1 MSKNETIVAIFGSG
15 RIGTRLGVALASR
28 FRKSAGLLSKSYR
41 IIYGSRSPRRANI
54 LCQELI
60 ENYNLTI
67 DSLSATDHASAATAA
82 DIIILATPFTAT
94 YLVLRSVKERIAG
107 PNKTIIDCTN
117 AWLSCPGAP
126 AGYESGI
133 EYHKEVMESEH
144 QWGLFLKSTP

>member
-1 MSKNETIVAIFGSG
+1 MSKNETIVAIFGAG

-94 YLVLRSVKERIAG
+94 YIILRSVKERIAG
-107 PNKTIIDCTN
+107 
-117 AWLSCPGAP
+117 
-126 AGYESGI
+126 
-133 EYHKEVMESEH
+133 
-144 QWGLFLKSTP
+144 